1 MRPAAPPCDPAAS
14 AAPVLKSQARPS
26 RKGFLGAVYLVIGR
40 LLEIVIEWMVILLGR
55 RVSRVEEPWLNC
67 PLGDAVVIGAGVY
80 EQIAQDENLEM
91 RMVPDAGL
99 IGDFDTLRGPA
110 FDPSAVHARVR
121 HFYEHASQ
129 YQLEAWSEIALIGKF
144 FLWLLVEFIS
154 ERMDQLNFPISPLEM
169 AHGMTSQVIQLR
181 EKTAGRLVYTG
192 WLRKMKSSGLVMF
205 AGIYSV
211 AKIPREVNPVV
222 KVTFP
227 DRGSAN
233 VYLVPLNHPDGSFG
247 LDSSGSG
254 FGRSGFY
261 RVIASGKEHLRVRN
275 FKTLHERFHVYEDK
289 EGVLRT
295 DHKISFLGMTIVR
308 LHYKMTLISPQ
319 PGASEGTSQR
329 SRHPRPD

>member
-1 MRPAAPPCDPAAS
+1 MKPANREP
-14 AAPVLKSQARPS
+14 
-26 RKGFLGAVYLVIGR
+26 RKGLVGALHAAIGR
-40 LLEIVIEWMVILLGR
+40 LLEIIIEWMVILLGR
-55 RVSRVEEPWLNC
+55 RVSRADEPWLNC
-67 PLGDAVVIGAGVY
+67 PLGDKVLIGAGIY
-80 EQIAQDENLEM
+80 EQIAQDEHLEM

-99 IGDFDTLRGPA
+99 IADFETLRGPK
-110 FDPSAVHARVR
+110 FDPSTVHPRIR

-129 YQLEAWSEIALIGKF
+129 YQLEAWSDVALIGKF

-154 ERMDQLNFPISPLEM
+154 QRMDQLNFPISPLEM
-169 AHGMTSQVIQLR
+169 ARGMTSQVIQLR
-181 EKTAGRLVYTG
+181 DPATGRLAYTG
-192 WLRKMKSSGLVMF
+192 WLRTLKSSGLVMF

-211 AKIPREVNPVV
+211 AKIPGEENPVV

-261 RVIASGKEHLRVRN
+261 RVIASGKDYLRVRN
-275 FKTLHERFHVYEDK
+275 FKTLHELFHVYEDK

-308 LHYKMTLISPQ
+308 LHYKMTLV
-319 PGASEGTSQR
+319 ADREEGR
-329 SRHPRPD
+329 SSSR

>member
-1 MRPAAPPCDPAAS
+1 MSEVARPSESDTLAENADPAAS
-14 AAPVLKSQARPS
+14 AFQTAHREP
-26 RKGFLGAVYLVIGR
+26 RKGLLGVVYVAIGR
-40 LLEIVIEWMVILLGR
+40 LLEIIIEWMVIVLGR
-55 RVSRVEEPWLNC
+55 RVSLAEEPWLDT
-67 PLGDAVVIGAGVY
+67 PLGDSVLIGAGIY
-80 EQIAQDENLEM
+80 EQIAREEQLEM
-91 RMVPDAGL
+91 RIVPDAGL
-99 IGDFDTLRGPA
+99 IGDFDALRGPT
-110 FDPSAVHARVR
+110 FDPSVVHPRIR

-129 YQLEAWSEIALIGKF
+129 YQLEAWSEVALVGQF

-154 ERMDQLNFPISPLEM
+154 QRMDQLNFPISPLEM
-169 AHGMTSQVIQLR
+169 ARGMTSQVIQLR
-181 EKTAGRLVYTG
+181 EPATGRVVYTG
-192 WLRKMKSSGLVMF
+192 WLRKLKSSGMVMF

-211 AKIPREVNPVV
+211 ARIPGEENPVV

-233 VYLVPLNHPDGSFG
+233 VYLVPLNHADGSFG

-295 DHKISFLGMTIVR
+295 DHRISFLGMTIVR
-308 LHYKMTLISPQ
+308 LHYKMTPVSTQ
-319 PGASEGTSQR
+319 TGGTAHS
-329 SRHPRPD
+329 

>member
-1 MRPAAPPCDPAAS
+1 MPPSAAQTPPAAQSCEPAAS
-14 AAPVLKSQARPS
+14 AAPVLKPAQRQH
-26 RKGFLGAVYLVIGR
+26 RTGLLGGIHVAIGR
-40 LLEIVIEWMVILLGR
+40 LLEIIIEWMVILLGR
-55 RVSRVEEPWLNC
+55 RVSRAEAPWLDT
-67 PLGDAVVIGAGVY
+67 PLGDSVLIGAGIY
-80 EQIAQDENLEM
+80 EQIAHDEHLQM
-91 RMVPDAGL
+91 RIIPDAGL
-99 IGDFDTLRGPA
+99 IADFEVMRGPK
-110 FDPSAVHARVR
+110 FDPGAVHPRIR

-129 YQLEAWSEIALIGKF
+129 YQLEAWSEVALIGQF

-154 ERMDQLNFPISPLEM
+154 QRMDQLNFPISPLEM
-169 AHGMTSQVIQLR
+169 ARGMTSQVIQLSDPA
-181 EKTAGRLVYTG
+181 TGRLAYTG
-192 WLRKMKSSGLVMF
+192 WLRTLKSSGLVMF

-211 AKIPREVNPVV
+211 TKIPGEDNPVV

-261 RVIASGKEHLRVRN
+261 RVIASGKDHLRVRN

-295 DHKISFLGMTIVR
+295 DHRISFLGMTIVR
-308 LHYKMTLISPQ
+308 LHYKMTLVTGEKQ
-319 PGASEGTSQR
+319 P
-329 SRHPRPD
+329 

>member
-1 MRPAAPPCDPAAS
+1 MFP
-14 AAPVLKSQARPS
+14 SQPRVR
-26 RKGFLGAVYLVIGR
+26 RKGLLGLLHVAIGR
-40 LLEIVIEWMVILLGR
+40 LLEIIIEWMVILLGR
-55 RVSRVEEPWLNC
+55 RVSRAEQPWLET
-67 PLGDAVVIGAGVY
+67 PLGDSVLIGAGIY
-80 EQIAQDENLEM
+80 EQIAHDENLEI
-91 RMVPDAGL
+91 RIVPDAGL
-99 IGDFDTLRGPA
+99 IADFDVLRGPT
-110 FDPSAVHARVR
+110 FDPSVVHPCVR

-129 YQLEAWSEIALIGKF
+129 YQLEAWSEVALIGQF

-154 ERMDQLNFPISPLEM
+154 QRMDQLNFPISPLEM
-169 AHGMTSQVIQLR
+169 ARGMSSQVIQLR
-181 EKTAGRLVYTG
+181 DPATGRLAYTG
-192 WLRKMKSSGLVMF
+192 WLRKLKSSGLVMF

-211 AKIPREVNPVV
+211 AKIPGEENPVV

-295 DHKISFLGMTIVR
+295 DHRISFLGMTIVR
-308 LHYKMTLISPQ
+308 LHYKMTPVKPEQKESQ
-319 PGASEGTSQR
+319 SSSHQHGQAEG
-329 SRHPRPD
+329 

>member
-1 MRPAAPPCDPAAS
+1 MPPLAEPPQPAATPAPVFE
-14 AAPVLKSQARPS
+14 AAPHLR
-26 RKGFLGAVYLVIGR
+26 RKGLLGAIHAAIGR
-40 LLEIVIEWMVILLGR
+40 LLEIIIEGMVIVLGR
-55 RVSRVEEPWLNC
+55 RVSRAEQPWLDT
-67 PLGDAVVIGAGVY
+67 PLGDSVLIGAGIY
-80 EQIAQDENLEM
+80 EQIAHDERLEI
-91 RMVPDAGL
+91 RVVPDAGL
-99 IGDFDTLRGPA
+99 IADFEILRGPS
-110 FDPSAVHARVR
+110 FDPSVVNPRIR

-129 YQLEAWSEIALIGKF
+129 YQLEAWSDVALVGKF

-154 ERMDQLNFPISPLEM
+154 QRMDQLNFPISPLEM
-169 AHGMTSQVIQLR
+169 ARGMSSQVIQLR
-181 EKTAGRLVYTG
+181 DPVTGRLAYTG
-192 WLRKMKSSGLVMF
+192 WLRKLKSSGLVMF

-211 AKIPREVNPVV
+211 AKIPGEQNPVV

-233 VYLVPLNHPDGSFG
+233 VYLVPLNDSDSSFG

-295 DHKISFLGMTIVR
+295 DHRISFLGMTIVR
-308 LHYKMTLISPQ
+308 LHYKMTLVPEQQKGRSS
-319 PGASEGTSQR
+319 SEG
-329 SRHPRPD
+329 

>member
-1 MRPAAPPCDPAAS
+1 MPQVAS
-14 AAPVLKSQARPS
+14 TSEGAERIVPVLEQARREG
-26 RKGFLGAVYLVIGR
+26 RKGLLGAVHVAIGR
-40 LLEIVIEWMVILLGR
+40 LLEIIIEWMVIVLGR
-55 RVSRVEEPWLNC
+55 RVSLAEAPWLSA
-67 PLGDAVVIGAGVY
+67 PLGDSVLIGAGIY
-80 EQIAQDENLEM
+80 EQIARDEHLEM
-91 RMVPDAGL
+91 RIVPDAGL
-99 IGDFDTLRGPA
+99 IGDFDTLRGPT
-110 FDPSAVHARVR
+110 FDPSIVHPRIR

-129 YQLEAWSEIALIGKF
+129 YQLEAWSEVALVGQF

-154 ERMDQLNFPISPLEM
+154 QRMDQLNFPISPLEM
-169 AHGMTSQVIQLR
+169 ARGMTSQVIQLR
-181 EKTAGRLVYTG
+181 EASSGRLVYTG
-192 WLRKMKSSGLVMF
+192 WLRKLKSSGMVMF

-211 AKIPREVNPVV
+211 AKIPGEENPVV

-233 VYLVPLNHPDGSFG
+233 VYLVPLNHADGSFG

-295 DHKISFLGMTIVR
+295 DHRISFLGMTIVR
-308 LHYKMTLISPQ
+308 LHYKMTLVSTQ
-319 PGASEGTSQR
+319 TGATACS
-329 SRHPRPD
+329 

>member
-1 MRPAAPPCDPAAS
+1 MLPAAPPCDPSTPATPAVRS
-14 AAPVLKSQARPS
+14 EPRTS
-26 RKGFLGAVYLVIGR
+26 RKGLVGTIYLAIGR
-40 LLEIVIEWMVILLGR
+40 FLEIIIEWMVILLGR
-55 RVSRVEEPWLNC
+55 RVSRTEEPWLNC
-67 PLGDAVVIGAGVY
+67 PLGDSVLIGAGIY
-80 EQIAQDENLEM
+80 EQIARDENLEM

-99 IGDFDTLRGPA
+99 IADFETLRGA
-110 FDPSAVHARVR
+110 TFDPSVVHPRVR
-121 HFYEHASQ
+121 HFYEHTSQ
-129 YQLEAWSEIALIGKF
+129 YQLEAWSEVALIGKF

-169 AHGMTSQVIQLR
+169 ARGMTSQVIQLR
-181 EKTAGRLVYTG
+181 EPASGGLIYTG
-192 WLRKMKSSGLVMF
+192 WLRKLKSSGLVLF

-211 AKIPREVNPVV
+211 ARIPGEKNPCV

-233 VYLVPLNHPDGSFG
+233 VYLVPLNDPDGSFG

-261 RVIASGKEHLRVRN
+261 RVIASGKDYLRVRN

-289 EGVLRT
+289 EGILRT

-308 LHYKMTLISPQ
+308 LHYKMTLVADQKDGRSP
-319 PGASEGTSQR
+319 SEG
-329 SRHPRPD
+329 